1 MNIKLSDNE
10 RAEMRRFYENELHTT
25 LSKLQ
30 HINGMLEKL
39 TGEAKVSI
47 AVSSEVTSIPA
58 ASKAAK
64 VADQGKVRKRRKK
77 RGRKSIWGD
86 YILRT
91 LKSTD
96 RPLSYKEI
104 IESAKFNFHVR
115 EENIKA
121 LKAAINQSAFR
132 LRTIHK
138 KIETFGEPGKKE
150 RYLALSIWY
159 DEKGKLKA
167 EYKKKIK

>member
-10 RAEMRRFYENELHTT
+10 RAEMKRFYENELHTT

-30 HINGMLEKL
+30 HINGMLEKI
-39 TGEAKVSI
+39 TGEAQINI
-47 AVSSEVTSIPA
+47 AVSPTTLNSPVE
-58 ASKAAK
+58 SKIAK
-64 VADQGKVRKRRKK
+64 IADQGTVRKRRKK

-91 LKSTD
+91 LKATD

-150 RYLALSIWY
+150 RYLALSVWY
-159 DEKGKLKA
+159 DEKGKLKS